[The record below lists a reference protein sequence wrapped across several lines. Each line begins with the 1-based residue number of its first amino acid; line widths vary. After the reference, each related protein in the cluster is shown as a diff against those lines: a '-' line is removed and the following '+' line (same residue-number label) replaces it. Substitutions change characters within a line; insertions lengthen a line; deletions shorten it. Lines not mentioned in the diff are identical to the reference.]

1 MLRARGQMP
10 PTSRVKN
17 GVYAGGLI
25 LLVGFFGSAPMLLKA
40 RNEGKNLTSQEAPL
54 TGSQIMRGAFMNTGS
69 KDVGPD
75 RDWKNGDY
83 IGPHKGG
90 ATFDPSA
97 ADIAEARAR
106 LEARKRE
113 LGLPARSAA

>member
-1 MLRARGQMP
+1 MPLSAR
-10 PTSRVKN
+10 TKN
-17 GVYAGGLI
+17 RLYAGGLV

-40 RNEGKNLTSQEAPL
+40 RNEGKNLTHQEAPL

-75 RDWKNGDY
+75 RDWKNGVY

-90 ATFDPSA
+90 VAFDPSA
-97 ADIAEARAR
+97 QDIAEARAR
-106 LEARKRE
+106 LEERKRA
-113 LGLPARSAA
+113 LGIKAAA